1 MHYTVEVTEV
11 SSGDVVHQLSAVT
24 HYTGEVVLYRVTTS
38 QLTSVYYSV
47 IVHLETG
54 RWGVSSSRFYI
65 TNNSPNE
72 GRLMCTNV
80 NFKCRRM

>member
-11 SSGDVVHQLSAVT
+11 SSGDMVHQLSAAT

-54 RWGVSSSRFYI
+54 IWRASSSHFYI
-65 TNNSPNE
+65 TNKS
-72 GRLMCTNV
+72 
-80 NFKCRRM
+80 